1 MRSTLMNTSFSTR
14 IAAHFGGLFIAAIS
28 VIFAL
33 WYFGIPQLGLHGAQT
48 KWLSES
54 TALLE
59 TIADQRR
66 AAIVASLEE
75 RRGDL
80 LLLSEN
86 RIIAQQIES
95 RDPSLQREANLAFDR
110 LIRAFPDRYREILFL
125 DSGTGK
131 VLASGTGAS
140 LGSTFTDTA
149 LVKRATQP
157 GATELIVHLPG
168 SSSPDLVI
176 VRQMH
181 ATDPEGYPNGKLVG
195 VIVAFLQPQHF
206 LGENMPGLPG
216 SSAIGSSIFL
226 DGTAQSLVHH
236 AAPGSAANQ
245 TLALDKRVASGFEGT
260 IEQPDGLGNNF
271 IVVYRHIPLSGT
283 QGLTLVHFRNKA
295 DALASLKE
303 RAWNLGIVSMLLTL
317 ISLIWISV
325 AARRLTR
332 PLHMLAEMAGKLGD
346 GDLSVRA
353 QINPE
358 DSPEISSLAKTFNKS
373 AEHIQ
378 KAQETL
384 ESKVFERTAELARE
398 RDTAQRYLDVA
409 AVMLIVI
416 DRAGQIAMINSKG
429 AEIIGLPENQLLG
442 MNWFEH
448 FLPAPKRGA
457 VAASF
462 GKLMRGEGR
471 FLEHYDNVI
480 VNSAGVERLISWNN
494 VLLKKETGEI
504 TGVLSSGEDITERNK
519 AEIELT
525 IHRNHLEERVEERTA
540 ALSIAK
546 ELAET
551 ANRAKSSFLANMSHE
566 LRTPMNAIIGL
577 THMLSRNNV
586 DDGQRD
592 KLGKIQGAANH
603 LLKLLNDVLDLSK
616 IEAEK
621 LLLENAPFKLGIIVS
636 NIGSLVSEKLAL
648 KGLELVKTIKPEVSE
663 LLLVGDALRLQQVLL
678 NFVGNAIKF
687 TEHGVIS
694 IHAEIRKRDQQNVLL
709 YFEVSDM
716 GIGIPEDALPRLF
729 SPFEQADGSTTRK
742 YGGTGLGLAISKRLI
757 QLMGGE
763 IGVRSTV
770 GVGSTFWFTVRC
782 ALGASESA
790 DPVSQI
796 SISGQLAE
804 DTLRSN
810 YGHTRILLVEDDW
823 VNQEVAM
830 ELLKEVIGLQ
840 VDLAEDGEI
849 AVEMAASTPYD
860 LILMDIQMPKLDG
873 IAATRMIRQL
883 PGLNNT
889 PILAMTANAFENDRQ
904 KCIASGMNDF
914 IPKPVDPDVLFV
926 KLLRWLE
933 KPPVAAAVGE
943 KPA

>member
-14 IAAHFGGLFIAAIS
+14 IAAYFGGLFIATIS

-33 WYFGIPQLGLHGAQT
+33 WYFGIPQLGLPGAQS
-48 KWLSES
+48 KWLAES
-54 TALLE
+54 TAALE
-59 TIADQRR
+59 TFADHRR
-66 AAIVASLEE
+66 AALLSSLEE

-95 RDPSLQREANLAFDR
+95 RAPSLQREANLAFD
-110 LIRAFPDRYREILFL
+110 LLMRAFPDRYREILFL
-125 DSGTGK
+125 DPDTGR
-131 VLASGTGAS
+131 VLASGTGAG
-140 LGSTFTDTA
+140 LGSTFPDTA
-149 LVKRATQP
+149 LLKRATQP
-157 GATELIVHLPG
+157 GATELIDHLPG
-168 SSSPDLVI
+168 SNSPDLII

-181 ATDPEGYPNGKLVG
+181 ATDHEGHPNGKLVG
-195 VIVAFLQPQHF
+195 VIVAFLEFQQF
-206 LGENMPGLPG
+206 FGENMPDSG
-216 SSAIGSSIFL
+216 AIGSSAFL
-226 DGTAQSLVHH
+226 DGTAQSLVR
-236 AAPGSAANQ
+236 STVDQ

-260 IEQPDGLGNNF
+260 IEQADRLGNNF
-271 IVVYRHIPLSGT
+271 TVVYRHLPLSGT

-303 RAWNLGIVSMLLTL
+303 RAWSLGTLSLILTL

-325 AARRLTR
+325 AARRLTW
-332 PLHMLAEMAGKLGD
+332 PLLALAETARKLGD
-346 GDLSVRA
+346 GNLSVRA
-353 QINPE
+353 QIHPK
-358 DSPEISSLAKTFNKS
+358 DSPEISSLAKTFNQS

-378 KAQETL
+378 RAQETL
-384 ESKVFERTAELARE
+384 ESKVIERTAELARE

-448 FLPAPKRGA
+448 FLPAPQQGA

-462 GKLMRGEGR
+462 SKLVRGQSR
-471 FLEHYDNVI
+471 FLEHYENVI
-480 VNSAGVERLISWNN
+480 VNAAGDERMISWNN
-494 VLLKKETGEI
+494 VLLTTETGEI

-519 AEIELT
+519 AEIEL
-525 IHRNHLEERVEERTA
+525 ILYRNHLEERVKKRTA

-577 THMLSRNNV
+577 THMLSRNSV

-621 LLLENAPFKLGIIVS
+621 LLLENTPFKLGVIVS

-648 KGLELVKTIKPEVSE
+648 KGLELVKTIKPEISE
-663 LLLVGDALRLQQVLL
+663 LLLIGDALRLQQVLL

-716 GIGIPEDALPRLF
+716 GIGIAEDALPRLF

-770 GVGSTFWFTVRC
+770 GVGSTFWFTIRC
-782 ALGASESA
+782 ALGANDSTDPISET
-790 DPVSQI
+790 
-796 SISGQLAE
+796 SISGQIAE
-804 DTLRSN
+804 NTLRNN
-810 YGHTRILLVEDDW
+810 YSHARILLVEDDW

-830 ELLKEVIGLQ
+830 ELLKEVVGLQ
-840 VDLAEDGEI
+840 VDLAEDGEK
-849 AVEMAASTPYD
+849 AVEMAASAPYD

-873 IAATRMIRQL
+873 IAATWMIRQL

-889 PILAMTANAFENDRQ
+889 PILAMTANAFEDDRQ
-904 KCIASGMNDF
+904 KCLASGMNDF
-914 IPKPVDPDVLFV
+914 IAKPVDPDLLFI

-933 KPPVAAAVGE
+933 TTAVAKPVD
-943 KPA
+943 